1 MVVDMEAIIIILIL
15 LIVLF
20 YYRRFGKFVYA
31 FAIIDILLRI
41 LTFLKNNISASSFK
55 TFISKYIPASYPA
68 LINKYTNGT
77 INDILTWFY
86 VGMFI
91 IFEFYIIKAFI
102 KNKKL

>member
-1 MVVDMEAIIIILIL
+1 MDAVIIILIL
-15 LIVLF
+15 LIVLL

-41 LTFLKNNISASSFK
+41 LTFIKNNIEASSFK
-55 TFISKYIPASYPA
+55 TFISKYIPASYPS
-68 LINKYTNGT
+68 LINKYTDGT
-77 INDILTWFY
+77 VSDILIWFY
-86 VGMFI
+86 VIMFI